1 MTTTTAEC
9 IMAGTGELCID
20 TCPVKCWEK
29 EIKIRF
35 LEDENRKLRA
45 QNAVKGIPEI
55 RIVV

>member
-1 MTTTTAEC
+1 MYRH
-9 IMAGTGELCID
+9 MPGEVLGEGD
-20 TCPVKCWEK
+20 
-29 EIKIRF
+29 KIRF